1 MGTHFF
7 KAGNPGM
14 THPSSL
20 NMMARANSAPG
31 FTGARAM
38 SQSKKDLGAAA
49 GAAKAGGL
57 KPTTKDAASAAPG
70 PKKV

>member
-20 NMMARANSAPG
+20 NMMARSISAPSFAG
-31 FTGARAM
+31 NRAM
-38 SQSKKDLGAAA
+38 SQSKKDLGAAS
-49 GAAKAGGL
+49 GLYKAKKLSA
-57 KPTTKDAASAAPG
+57 TTKDAASAAPG